1 MTGSDDTESRIRA
14 FIDCF
19 TPEIATRAHACRA
32 ALRTRLPS
40 AFELVYDNYQALA
53 IGYGSSERQK
63 DIVLSLALYPRVAR
77 LFFYYGVRLPDPT
90 GRLSGEGNQVRHV
103 LLEGPATLAEPA
115 VEALIAAALLQGE
128 RPMPDG
134 GAGMSIIKAVSARQ
148 RPRCPGGA

>member
-14 FIDCF
+14 FIDRF
-19 TPEIATRAHACRA
+19 TPGIATRAHTCRA
-32 ALRTRLPS
+32 VLRARLPT

-63 DIVLSLALYPRVAR
+63 DIVLSLALYPRAVR
-77 LFFYYGVRLPDPT
+77 LFFYYGVTLPDPT

-103 LLEGPATLAEPA
+103 LLDGPETLADPA
-115 VEALIAAALLQGE
+115 VEALIAAALAQAD

-134 GAGMSIIKAVSARQ
+134 ETGMSIIKSTSTKQ
-148 RPRCPGGA
+148 RPRRPGEA